1 MYSLRPWMSG
11 GQGSTL
17 PACRRKTC
25 VKRAAWNGRLS
36 LEVVR
41 KTNLIFF
48 LLTLNSIVAFSFF
61 KPLVNNMLVKE
72 E

>member
-41 KTNLIFF
+41 KTNLIF
-48 LLTLNSIVAFSFF
+48 LLTLNSIVAFYFF

>member
-41 KTNLIFF
+41 KTNLIF